1 MSFKRGSVFC
11 LDLKSGVISWN
22 LGGVEAQ
29 RERERKTETER
40 EGTERRACTFP
51 AELPGEGVRSYRSF
65 LIPSS
70 RQLPGI
76 LLVASLT

>member
-40 EGTERRACTFP
+40 ERERAQSGERARSR
-51 AELPGEGVRSYRSF
+51 LSYRGRSA
-65 LIPSS
+65 I
-70 RQLPGI
+70 I
-76 LLVASLT
+76 